1 MGMAVDEGQ
10 SKIGRRISSK
20 LLNAS
25 KFALSCGST
34 SGGAVTEPLDRSML
48 VALAALVDDATAAF
62 DRYDYAR
69 ALERTES
76 HFWAFC
82 DDYLELVKNRAY
94 DEGEG
99 AESAKAALGLA
110 LEVLLKLFAPFLPDR
125 KSTRLNSSH

>member
-1 MGMAVDEGQ
+1 M
-10 SKIGRRISSK
+10 RISDWSSDVCSSDL

-25 KFALSCGST
+25 KFALSFGST

-110 LEVLLKLFAPFLPDR
+110 LEVLLKLLAPFLPYAIGR
-125 KSTRLNSSH
+125 ATGRERGCQ

>member
-1 MGMAVDEGQ
+1 M
-10 SKIGRRISSK
+10 RISDWSSDVCSSDL

-25 KFALSCGST
+25 KFALSFGST

-99 AESAKAALGLA
+99 AESAKSALGLA
-110 LEVLLKLFAPFLPDR
+110 LEVLLKLFAPRSEEQPTELQSLMR
-125 KSTRLNSSH
+125 KSY